1 MEKKFFCI
9 NVSKNTKEKLSS
21 GFGVTKIKTDMT
33 PPELVFQTAGA
44 INTPPPYK
52 DRVKKKIKTTFL
64 DISWL
69 FKVFWGEIPGLLNFF
84 LVRPKFFLD
93 NDVNSFS
100 LNRFLFIKL
109 KTLLH
114 TLMNPPN
121 SQHNH
126 FNICTM
132 NVFCRE
138 ILKCLFVRF
147 VRRI

>member
-1 MEKKFFCI
+1 MSIKILKKNCHQALGSQK
-9 NVSKNTKEKLSS
+9 SKL
-21 GFGVTKIKTDMT
+21 T
-33 PPELVFQTAGA
+33 PPEHVFQTAGA
-44 INTPPPYK
+44 
-52 DRVKKKIKTTFL
+52 RVKKKIKTTFL

-69 FKVFWGEIPGLLNFF
+69 FKVFLGEILGLLNFF